1 MSDRFFFK
9 AGAGRRAVLTAAVLT
24 IAGALAAPAMAQ
36 DAAKK
41 NLRIGATAGSN
52 YDLLQEGI
60 VPQLKA
66 KGYTVKLIEF
76 NDYVQP
82 NLALSDGS
90 LDANFF
96 QHRAYFDQ
104 FTKDRKLALSAIAQ
118 GPVAPMGVYSKK
130 FKSLNELKSGARV
143 ALPNDPSNLALALL
157 VLQNAGLIKI
167 KAGVNPARVS
177 ELDLAENQ
185 HKLKFLP
192 LDAAHLPRALEDAD
206 FVVVNGNFAISSGL
220 KLEEAVVLEKTPDQ
234 YLNVV
239 AVKTGN
245 ETTQWAKD
253 LAEAYRSPAFK
264 QVVDT
269 KFVGYMKPAALQ

>member
-1 MSDRFFFK
+1 MSARFAFQS
-9 AGAGRRAVLTAAVLT
+9 GRRAAVATAVL
-24 IAGALAAPAMAQ
+24 ALAGVLSAPAMAQ

-41 NLRIGATAGSN
+41 NLLIGATAGSN

-82 NLALSDGS
+82 NLALADGS

-104 FTKDRKLALSAIAQ
+104 FTKDRKLALTPIVQ
-118 GPVAPMGVYSKK
+118 GPVAPMGVYSSK
-130 FKSLNELKSGARV
+130 FKSIQDLKSGARV
-143 ALPNDPSNLALALL
+143 ALPNDPSNLARALL
-157 VLQNAGLIKI
+157 VLQDAGLIKI
-167 KAGVNPARVS
+167 KPGVNPARVS

-185 HKLKFLP
+185 YKLKFLP

-206 FVVVNGNFAISSGL
+206 FVVVNGNFAMSSGL
-220 KLEEAVVLEKTPDQ
+220 KLSEAVVLEKTPDL

-245 ETTQWAKD
+245 ENSQWAKD

-269 KFVGYMKPAALQ
+269 KFVGYMKPAFLQ

>member
-1 MSDRFFFK
+1 MTSRFVS
-9 AGAGRRAVLTAAVLT
+9 RRAVLAASTL
-24 IAGALAAPAMAQ
+24 ALVAALGTPALAQ

-41 NLRIGATAGSN
+41 KLLIGATAGSN
-52 YDLLQEGI
+52 YDLLQKGI
-60 VPQLKA
+60 LPQLQK
-66 KGYTVKLIEF
+66 KGYQIKLVEF

-104 FTKDRKLALSAIAQ
+104 FTADRKLALSAIVQ

-130 FKSLNELKSGARV
+130 HKSLQGIQNGAKV
-143 ALPNDPSNLALALL
+143 ALPNDPSNLARALL
-157 VLQNAGLIKI
+157 VLQQAGLVQVKP
-167 KAGVNPARVS
+167 GVNPARIS
-177 ELDLAENQ
+177 ELDLAANP

-192 LDAAHLPRALEDAD
+192 LEAAQLPRVLEDTD
-206 FVVVNGNFAISSGL
+206 YVVVNGNFAISSGL
-220 KLEEAVVLEKTPDQ
+220 KLNDAVVLEKTPDQ

-245 ETTQWAKD
+245 ENSQWAKD
-253 LAEAYRSPAFK
+253 LAAAYRSAEFKAVVDSQFAGYAKPAF
-264 QVVDT
+264 
-269 KFVGYMKPAALQ
+269 LQ

>member
-1 MSDRFFFK
+1 MSARFAFQS
-9 AGAGRRAVLTAAVLT
+9 GRRAAVATAVL
-24 IAGALAAPAMAQ
+24 ALAGVLSAPAMAQ

-41 NLRIGATAGSN
+41 NLLIGATAGSN

-82 NLALSDGS
+82 NLALADGS

-104 FTKDRKLALSAIAQ
+104 FTKDRKLALTPIVQ
-118 GPVAPMGVYSKK
+118 GPVAPMGVYSSK
-130 FKSLNELKSGARV
+130 FKSIQDLKSGARV
-143 ALPNDPSNLALALL
+143 ALPNDPSNLARALL
-157 VLQNAGLIKI
+157 VLQDAGLIKI
-167 KAGVNPARVS
+167 KPGVNPARVL

-185 HKLKFLP
+185 YKLKFLP

-206 FVVVNGNFAISSGL
+206 FVVVNGNFAMSSGL
-220 KLEEAVVLEKTPDQ
+220 KLSEAVVLEKTPDL

-245 ETTQWAKD
+245 ENSQWAKD

-269 KFVGYMKPAALQ
+269 KFVGYMKPAFLQ